1 MLLLVV
7 LWGCR
12 GEPTPV
18 EPEPCDGAWPV
29 WDEEVLF
36 GSNSFVAS
44 IEADP
49 EPGVGSNAWVL
60 DVRNESDV
68 PVSGASVTLQPRFID
83 DGEPLDPPSYVGSS
97 AGSAGRYAIEPFD
110 LPQAG
115 GWAFEFLVASG
126 MQNEVLL
133 LELCIQE

>member
-1 MLLLVV
+1 MMLWAA
-7 LWGCR
+7 LWGCK

-29 WDEEVLF
+29 FDAELLF
-36 GSNSFVAS
+36 GTNAFVAS

-49 EPGVGSNAWVL
+49 APGVGPNDWVI
-60 DVRNESDV
+60 DVRNASDV
-68 PVSGASVTLQPRFID
+68 PVSGASVILTPTHIPSGD
-83 DGEPLDPPSYVGSS
+83 PLDPPRYTASS
-97 AGSAGRYAIEPFD
+97 AGSAGRYRIPTFD
-110 LPQAG
+110 LPREG